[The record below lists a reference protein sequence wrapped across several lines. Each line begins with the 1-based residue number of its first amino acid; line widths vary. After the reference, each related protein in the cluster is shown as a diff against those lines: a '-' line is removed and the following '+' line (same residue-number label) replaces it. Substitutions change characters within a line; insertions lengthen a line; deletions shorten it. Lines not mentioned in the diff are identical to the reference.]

1 MTLHLREIDSEGFIL
16 DGHLSVSNTSE
27 LSAINISDNSFW
39 MGDETLI
46 SLSGGKI
53 KFKKRNKSVVPPAIL
68 QAGVEAGHESH
79 QVTTDA
85 ALAHAGVA
93 TVHDMKLSDWY
104 KYMRTLK
111 GDDTP
116 GLNDVFSSYTDN
128 DFEET
133 LTLAGNVGV
142 GAANPIAKLHISNA
156 GALYTAFSDTNA
168 GTDEKNWWTSVLGNQ
183 LTHYISNDANN
194 ASQPYMQVT
203 RDGYTVNSVI
213 FNNGKVAVGTTN
225 PSHGRV
231 QIQCTSQTPDGGLTI
246 RGGDFAAGLGAM
258 WVEGSGSGQRFNIQA
273 YKNESTDP
281 PSGVNP
287 SIADADAYELCLNPK
302 GGNVGIRTSDPGA
315 PLEVHGADLTGQA
328 VGTTSL
334 ISRYVAGEDG
344 VLNIFGI
351 NQSYGEEGIGLQTQ
365 IDGRSWQSDLSEW
378 SAGSEGRYNLCLQPY
393 KGNVGIGS
401 TNPSQKFEV
410 NGNILLSHGDD
421 YAHNTDDRT
430 LYIGGRNN
438 SGSLVQAKC
447 AIVATPSTSHGGA
460 GVYGRSALHF
470 CVGPDGNN
478 DTCASKAH
486 SRLCIT
492 HAGNVGVGTVYPTA
506 RLTVSSVLGGSDNAI
521 PAANMGEDTAF
532 PPTTHLWLANK
543 HSAHNPYWGLAIG
556 TIWTG
561 ESYIQNLNK
570 RTNNY
575 YNLLLQPNGGN
586 VGIRRANPEH
596 PLDVTGSIRCS
607 GHVYA
612 NHLNM
617 SHGRGDR
624 NGDNTFYSST
634 DNYLRKNTASGMIS
648 SLGLDNRYIRK
659 DADSTVNTNVNLTWS
674 KSDEPSIKVQNQSYS
689 AWLYVGGWSSSNNN
703 DISRVRA
710 SNGNLHLDSAAN
722 GTLYLNHYSG
732 GNINLGRNT
741 DVRGSIFTQG
751 SQTWNYD
758 NNNKMY
764 IDNGGTIRRNYSG
777 LGSGFHF
784 TNAAIWPTDCNG
796 NYNNGGIALGS
807 WEYQYSGVYTRFVN
821 SLHQNQASYF
831 GPSAVGYIAHDN
843 YAAFG
848 HRSKLEA
855 GAYGMLVSSDGHTFV
870 NMAPDKTL
878 HFRCGNV
885 DKIRM
890 HSNGY
895 LAFGNEDPK
904 APIDISYY
912 ASGTVS
918 TSSYYNSRLLSW
930 SGLSTFAGN
939 YYAAH
944 IAANFDGGGVAA
956 HTFYAGY
963 SINFQSDSR
972 IKKDIKS
979 IDDSE
984 ALDKLRR
991 LKPSTYKYSEPVF
1004 SQKSRETVY
1013 GFIAQEVAEVLP
1025 YAVRIGQ
1032 TKDTDNNH
1040 IPNIMSVCAVET
1052 EMITPEE
1059 YDKLSVEQQA
1069 EYHFLEDHAGDVC
1082 EEEEDRYAKQTFTIE
1097 ETYDLNK
1104 VIDERSD
1111 NSFKCGYENA
1121 EVKFDL
1127 NDLSKDSEGKYDQLV
1142 FTANHLHHLNNEI
1155 KEVIDSFTFTCKKF
1169 MNPSSFLENDRTIL
1183 YGQKVSDFHNLDKNA
1198 IFTIATAALQE
1209 VDRQLQQEK
1218 EKVRTLEMT
1227 VQSVL
1232 ERLALLEQK

>member
-1 MTLHLREIDSEGFIL
+1 MVNSSRYSKISSDNGHSRRSHVVPFNDLILLLHNKMTLHLREIDSEGFIL

-93 TVHDMKLSDWY
+93 NVHDMKLSNWY
-104 KYMRTLK
+104 KYLRTLK

-116 GLNDVFSSYTDN
+116 GLNDVFSSYTNN

-213 FNNGKVAVGTTN
+213 FNYGKVG
-225 PSHGRV
+225 
-231 QIQCTSQTPDGGLTI
+231 I
-246 RGGDFAAGLGAM
+246 
-258 WVEGSGSGQRFNIQA
+258 
-273 YKNESTDP
+273 
-281 PSGVNP
+281 
-287 SIADADAYELCLNPK
+287 
-302 GGNVGIRTSDPGA
+302 GGNAGNVPLKVHGDTLLCCGANDNVGLIANNPNRQWRVGIRGDTNDIFSIQDDTAGQMR
-315 PLEVHGADLTGQA
+315 LT
-328 VGTTSL
+328 
-334 ISRYVAGEDG
+334 
-344 VLNIFGI
+344 
-351 NQSYGEEGIGLQTQ
+351 
-365 IDGRSWQSDLSEW
+365 IDSV
-378 SAGSEGRYNLCLQPY
+378 
-393 KGNVGIGS
+393 GNVGIGS

-410 NGNILLSHGDD
+410 NGNIVLSHGND

-447 AIVATPSTSHGGA
+447 AIVATPRTSHGGA

-478 DTCASKAH
+478 DTCASKAD

-492 HAGNVGVGTVYPTA
+492 HAGNVG
-506 RLTVSSVLGGSDNAI
+506 
-521 PAANMGEDTAF
+521 
-532 PPTTHLWLANK
+532 
-543 HSAHNPYWGLAIG
+543 IG
-556 TIWTG
+556 TN
-561 ESYIQNLNK
+561 SPQDMLH
-570 RTNNY
+570 TNNLRIG
-575 YNLLLQPNGGN
+575 NWNGGGNGFKFSMDNNASLRLQYMSGQVVHKDIMSFEFDSGN
-586 VGIRRANPEH
+586 VGIRRTDPEH

-689 AWLYVGGWSSSNNN
+689 AWLYVGGWSTSNNN

-710 SNGNLHLDSAAN
+710 SNGNLHIDSAAN
-722 GTLYLNHYSG
+722 GTLYLNHYTG

-784 TNAAIWPTDCNG
+784 TSAAIWPTDCNG

-831 GPSAVGYIAHDN
+831 GPSAVGFIVHDN
-843 YAAFG
+843 HAAFG
-848 HRSKLEA
+848 HRSKLGA
-855 GAYGMLVSSDGHTFV
+855 GEYGMLVSSDGHTFV
-870 NMAPDKTL
+870 NMTPGKTL
-878 HFRCGNV
+878 HFRCGNI

-890 HSNGY
+890 HDNGY
-895 LAFGNEDPK
+895 LAFGNSDPK
-904 APIDISYY
+904 APIDVSYY
-912 ASGTVS
+912 AAGTVS
-918 TSSYYNSRLLSW
+918 TSSYYNSRLLTW

-939 YYAAH
+939 YFAAH

-956 HTFYAGY
+956 HTFFAGY
-963 SINFQSDSR
+963 AINFQSDSR

-991 LKPSTYKYSEPVF
+991 LKPSTYKYSEPIF

-1040 IPNIMSVCAVET
+1040 IPNIMSVCAVKT

-1059 YDKLSVEQQA
+1059 YDKLSIEQQA
-1069 EYHFLEDHAGDVC
+1069 DYHFLEDHAGDVC

-1104 VIDERSD
+1104 VIDESSD

-1127 NDLSKDSEGKYDQLV
+1127 NDLSKDSEGNYDQLV

-1169 MNPSSFLENDRTIL
+1169 MNPSSFLENDRIIL

-1218 EKVRTLEMT
+1218 EKVRTLEIT